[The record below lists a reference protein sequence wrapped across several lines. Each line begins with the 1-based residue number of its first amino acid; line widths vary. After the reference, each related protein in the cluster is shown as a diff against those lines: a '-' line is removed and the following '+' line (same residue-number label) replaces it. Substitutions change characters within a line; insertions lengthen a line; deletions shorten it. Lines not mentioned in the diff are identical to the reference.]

1 MPSSGGPDFEGAYR
15 RALVEN
21 HRKFDSQSS
30 MDRIQSFADRAGVPA
45 HEIELKAET
54 DPVFRWAIVKDP
66 KRQNVY
72 EKEAA
77 RWFKTLPSVS
87 SFRSRR
93 AAKQAMRRGAATAAV
108 PGLTVQGSAV
118 LARNVDFSWRT
129 GSCTVHAAHTY
140 THDSGGMQ
148 GRQYDALRSFID
160 EANKSTDPKR
170 IFIAIADG
178 RFYGMTGGN
187 GNLTRIDALRAR
199 ANGRTVF
206 AGRSADVP
214 AILSKLP

>member
-15 RALVEN
+15 RALDEN
-21 HRKFDSQSS
+21 YRKFDSQSS
-30 MDRIQSFADRAGVPA
+30 MDRIQSFADKAREPVHNIA
-45 HEIELKAET
+45 HKADT

-77 RWFKTLPSVS
+77 RWLRALSSVS

-160 EANKSTDPKR
+160 EANKSTDPNR

-178 RFYGMTGGN
+178 QFYGMRDGN
-187 GNLTRIDALRAR
+187 GSPTRIGALRAR

>member
-15 RALVEN
+15 RALDEN
-21 HRKFDSQSS
+21 YRKFDPLSS
-30 MDRIQSFADRAGVPA
+30 MDRIQSFADRAREPVHNIA
-45 HEIELKAET
+45 HKANT

-77 RWFKTLPSVS
+77 RWLKTLPSVS
-87 SFRSRR
+87 SFRSHR
-93 AAKQAMRRGAATAAV
+93 AAKQAGAAAAV

-148 GRQYDALRSFID
+148 GRQYDVLRSFID

-178 RFYGMTGGN
+178 RFYGMKGRN
-187 GNLTRIDALRAR
+187 GNLTRIGALRAR